1 MAKQVFDLREGK
13 GMSQGQSTEHLRNY
27 KVTDPDM
34 KKYGYYDPTR
44 SNLNFEVGRGGVI
57 KPVNKNY
64 SLTKRFADN
73 LRNRGIEDPNAK
85 KIREGKEP
93 NRNTVANIIIG
104 GSRDQMHKLAFGDQ
118 KVDLSKGA
126 DNRGIQRKE
135 DVEKWAVDMYNF
147 IAKRFGE
154 ENIVAF
160 IVHLDEKNPHIHCTL
175 VPVNEK
181 GKISYND
188 VLGGSKEEARRKFK
202 ALHDMAALVN
212 AKWKLERGDDINT
225 TGARHRTS
233 EEYWL
238 ELRER
243 CNSLERENGNLEQEK
258 GSKQAAIDILNKELR
273 RAEIAQR
280 GLTTMI
286 NNLTAQREALQQQID
301 ELEERNNQ
309 MDGESFSLE
318 TTIQQLAQQ
327 ITELDKKIEQKKAS
341 LNEYVNRRSE
351 LIDEIVKLKQEQLDL
366 IRKNE
371 ATKEDLERNTLAR
384 DIQVTNALGLTGFTK
399 MGEMLQ
405 DFNSRLDKLSET
417 LPQESK
423 LDFDKMSAST
433 MDFIMNL
440 AEKGNEII
448 AVAAALYF
456 ENFNAADQIA
466 QSCGGCG
473 GGGSKGGWGRRK
485 DEDDE
490 AFRSRC
496 FLMGAMMMRP
506 AGRKLKR

>member
-13 GMSQGQSTEHLRNY
+13 GMSMGQSTEHLRNY

-93 NRNTVANIIIG
+93 NRNTVANIILG
-104 GSRDQMHKLAFGDQ
+104 GSTARMVQLAFGDQ
-118 KVDLSKGA
+118 KVDFTKGA
-126 DNRGIQRKE
+126 DNRSLQRKE
-135 DVEKWAVDMYNF
+135 DIEKWAVDMYNF

-188 VLGGSKEEARRKFK
+188 VLGGSKSEARKKFK
-202 ALHDMAALVN
+202 ELHDRAALVN

-238 ELRER
+238 ELREK
-243 CNSLERENGNLEQEK
+243 CNTLEKEE
-258 GSKQAAIDILNKELR
+258 GSKQATIDILDKELR

-286 NNLTAQREALQQQID
+286 NNMTAERDALQQQIE

-318 TTIQQLAQQ
+318 TTIQQMALQ
-327 ITELDKKIEQKKAS
+327 IAELDKKIEQKKAS
-341 LNEYVNRRSE
+341 LDEYVNRRAE
-351 LIDEIVKLKQEQLDL
+351 LIDEIVKLKQEQLEL

-371 ATKEDLERNTLAR
+371 ATKDDLERNTLAR
-384 DIQVTNALGLTGFTK
+384 DVQVTNELGLTGFTK

-405 DFNSRLDKLSET
+405 DFSDRLNQWSHTLTPEAKLN
-417 LPQESK
+417 
-423 LDFDKMSAST
+423 FDKMWAT
-433 MDFIMNL
+433 TVDGIMNL

-456 ENFNAADQIA
+456 ENMNAAEQIA
-466 QSCGGCG
+466 RSCG
-473 GGGSKGGWGRRK
+473 GGGGGGGGGWGRKK

-490 AFRSRC
+490 AFRNRC
-496 FLMGAMMMRP
+496 FLMGSMMMRP